1 MLCLVSS
8 AALPVVLTSQFFQ
21 FSHSLQRALQ
31 PRFFPLCLCRTPC
44 SLPHSFSLL
53 DSHVNNEVSVWFFKP
68 NPINKSANKQ
78 TLTEPQ
84 EIPTVSHVPYP
95 HFTFQG
101 LCSDHRLRFTFPCYC
116 LQSILWCF
124 VLFFSLPHNT
134 LPLKKLV

>member
-124 VLFFSLPHNT
+124 FFSLPHNP